1 MRVISYNVNGIR
13 AAIKKGF
20 VEWLQTNPADIIC
33 LQETKATKEDVDTT
47 DIEKKSLEAHVELCA
62 ERYRMLELKIET
74 VEREVGE
81 VKHMMSDVH
90 GIVRKMGEKRN
101 DQLIAWG
108 IGIIGV
114 LLGIVGWLAT
124 HYVKTL

>member
-1 MRVISYNVNGIR
+1 M
-13 AAIKKGF
+13 
-20 VEWLQTNPADIIC
+20 
-33 LQETKATKEDVDTT
+33 VDTT

-74 VEREVGE
+74 VENEIGD
-81 VKHMMSDVH
+81 VKHMVTEVH
-90 GIVRKMGEKRN
+90 GIVRQMGEKRN

-114 LLGIVGWLAT
+114 LLGVVGWLTA
-124 HYVKTL
+124 HYIKTL

>member
-1 MRVISYNVNGIR
+1 M
-13 AAIKKGF
+13 
-20 VEWLQTNPADIIC
+20 
-33 LQETKATKEDVDTT
+33 VDTT

-74 VEREVGE
+74 VENEISE
-81 VKHMMSDVH
+81 VKSMVADVH

-114 LLGIVGWLAT
+114 LLAVVGWLTA
-124 HYVKTL
+124 HYIKTL